1 MVPAR
6 LDNWTHTL
14 DVLVITLALPVL
26 AALFLLISL
35 AVRLDS
41 PGPILIAQQ
50 EVGRDGR
57 RFRRFRF
64 RTMVRNASELPL
76 PLIVQ
81 SVVPPP
87 DFKIPEDPR
96 LTRVGKFFRGTR
108 LHQLPQCI
116 NVLRGELSLFDRG

>member
-6 LDNWTHTL
+6 LDNWTHIL

-64 RTMVRNASELPL
+64 RTMVRNAS
-76 PLIVQ
+76 
-81 SVVPPP
+81 
-87 DFKIPEDPR
+87 
-96 LTRVGKFFRGTR
+96 
-108 LHQLPQCI
+108 
-116 NVLRGELSLFDRG
+116 